1 MDHNTNS
8 LDSTSTS
15 VSTGIVNSSISSG
28 SAAPSVSGSSKQ
40 SPVIIDARGPR
51 FGAVITT
58 IVLAIALATNNVWV
72 IVAQAIIFA
81 IGAIKGPQFT
91 PYAFIFK
98 NLVKPRLKKSGAS
111 EDVRPPQ
118 FAQTVGLLFALTAV
132 AGSFADIDV
141 LFTVAVAFALGAAFL
156 NAAFNFCLGCEI
168 YLLLLRARSK

>member
-1 MDHNTNS
+1 MTQTLNS
-8 LDSTSTS
+8 AKST
-15 VSTGIVNSSISSG
+15 
-28 SAAPSVSGSSKQ
+28 
-40 SPVIIDARGPR
+40 IIDARGPR

-58 IVLAIALATNNVWV
+58 AVLATALATNNVWV
-72 IVAQAIIFA
+72 IVAQAVVFA

-98 NLVKPRLKKSGAS
+98 TLVKPRLKSAFVS

-118 FAQTVGLLFALTAV
+118 FAQTVGLLFALTAI
-132 AGSFADIDV
+132 GGV
-141 LFTVAVAFALGAAFL
+141 LFGVNAIFTVAGAFALGAAFL